1 MHDESWAGVSVH
13 GLWKW
18 GTSALFYIQL
28 FNLDEGSYLRQTSSK
43 APETSENEKK
53 DKYLHP
59 CLERRCSFTPMVY
72 SVDGII
78 GIEAVAAQQCLSSLL
93 SNKLNWE
100 YSEMYG
106 FVRACMSLAIVRF
119 NTLLLQGAR
128 DKDAYIRQKLNMED
142 GAVMALLEPWRG

>member
-106 FVRACMSLAIVRF
+106 FVRAWVSLAIVRS
-119 NTLLLQGAR
+119 NTLLLHGAR
-128 DKDAYIRQKLNMED
+128 VKEADIFQRPDLSYGE
-142 GAVMALLEPWRG
+142 VMALLAPWRG